1 MDRELPTNLIR
12 KKKLKKYAGIA
23 AIIIMVIVSLLGFR
37 SILGSSVNHSMI
49 RTAVAD
55 RGPIEATVTAS
66 GVVMP
71 EDEQVITS
79 PIQSKIDQI
88 IHKAGDNIK
97 AGEAI
102 LQLNLEFVLIALDKL
117 KAELD
122 LKKNQKSQLNLKL
135 ERSRIDLQAAYDIK
149 ELQTNAIAAKLEQEK
164 HLLDI
169 GAGTQVSLN
178 QAELNL
184 DVSRR
189 ELQQLK
195 NQIDNQQKSLEADLR
210 ELELQTIIQEKNIA
224 ELSRQIELAEA
235 RAERDGVITWVNDK
249 IGATV
254 NKGDVIARVAD
265 LSSFRV
271 DGSISDIH
279 TGKLQIG
286 SPVNVKIGETYLRGE
301 IIGIKPTIENG
312 IITFTVK
319 LDDKTNGLLR
329 SNLRVDIYVVTSFI
343 ADVVRVANGPFV
355 NGSGPQDIF
364 IVKGDIAIRRRVT
377 VGASNFDYVEI
388 KNDVLPGDEIIISD
402 MSDYIHRS
410 EVKIKNK

>member
-1 MDRELPTNLIR
+1 MDRELPANLIR
-12 KKKLKKYAGIA
+12 NKKLKKYVGTA
-23 AIIIMVIVSLLGFR
+23 AIIILVILSLLGFR
-37 SILGSSVNHSMI
+37 SILGSSVNRSMI
-49 RTAVAD
+49 RTAIAD

-71 EDEQVITS
+71 EYEQVITS

-102 LQLNLEFVLIALDKL
+102 LQLNQEFILIALDKL
-117 KAELD
+117 KAELE

-135 ERSRIDLQAAYDIK
+135 GRTRIDLQAAYDIK
-149 ELQTNAIAAKLEQEK
+149 ELQTNAIAAKLEQER

-169 GAGTQVSLN
+169 GAGTQTSFD
-178 QAELNL
+178 QAKLNL

-189 ELQQLK
+189 ELQQFQ
-195 NQIDNQQKSLEADLR
+195 NQIDNQQKSLEADFR
-210 ELELQTIIQEKNIA
+210 ELELQTSIQEKNIA
-224 ELSRQIELAEA
+224 EMSRQIELAEA

-249 IGATV
+249 IGAMV

-279 TGKLQIG
+279 AGKLQIG
-286 SPVNVKIGETYLRGE
+286 SPVNVRIGETYLRGE
-301 IIGIKPTIENG
+301 ITGIKPTIENG

-319 LDDKTNGLLR
+319 LDDKTNELLR
-329 SNLRVDIYVVTSFI
+329 PSLRVDVYVITSFK
-343 ADVVRVANGPFV
+343 ADVVRVSNGPFA

-364 IVKGDIAIRRRVT
+364 IVKGDKAIRKRVAI
-377 VGASNFDYVEI
+377 GATNFNYVEI
-388 KNDVLPGDEIIISD
+388 KNDVWPGDEVIISN
-402 MSDYIHRS
+402 MNDYIHRS